1 MRGRTSSFAKL
12 VRLLGESVK
21 VRDNDNPASRSIVL
35 AEDDGATRSLL
46 LRQLQRAGYQVTACD
61 NGRSALAAVQRKTPD
76 MVLADWSMPDMDGIS
91 LLHAVRE
98 LSEQNA
104 LPFIYFVLLTASSE
118 KQQVIAGLEAGADDY
133 LTKPY
138 DIQELLAR
146 LRAGG
151 RILDLQTAL
160 RTRQFE
166 LQRINADMSRLNARL
181 NRLANTDGLTDLF
194 NRRYLFDRLAE
205 LWAIYERHRRPLS
218 CIVLDVDRFKRI
230 NDTCGHAAGDGVLR
244 AIADIAR
251 REVRTSD
258 LLARLGGEEF
268 CVLCPETDAQ
278 GAVAVAERIRHAVEQ
293 FVFKADAEALRVTI
307 SLGVA
312 PARPTMQASDELL
325 AAADAMLYRA
335 KDGGRNAVGVL
346 HESGSSELLVTD
358 VLQPHFAAAK
368 NAPESLGQSERP

>member
-1 MRGRTSSFAKL
+1 MADCGTDHS
-12 VRLLGESVK
+12 
-21 VRDNDNPASRSIVL
+21 ASRSIVL

-46 LRQLQRAGYQVTACD
+46 LRQLERAGYQVTACD

-76 MVLADWSMPDMDGIS
+76 MILADWSMPEMNGIS

-104 LPFIYFVLLTASSE
+104 TPFIYFVLLTASSE
-118 KQQVIAGLEAGADDY
+118 KQQIIAGLEAGADDY

-146 LRAGG
+146 LRAGE

-160 RTRQFE
+160 RKRQFE

-230 NDTCGHAAGDGVLR
+230 NDTCGHATGDGVLR
-244 AIADIAR
+244 AIADIVR

-258 LLARLGGEEF
+258 VLARLGGEEF

-278 GAVAVAERIRHAVEQ
+278 GAAAVAERIRAAVQ
-293 FVFKADAEALRVTI
+293 RFIFNADAGALRATV
-307 SLGVA
+307 SMGVA
-312 PARPTMQASDELL
+312 PAQPTMRASDELL

-335 KDGGRNAVGVL
+335 KDGGRNAVGLL
-346 HESGSSELLVTD
+346 HESGASELLVLD
-358 VLQPHFAAAK
+358 VLQPDFSAADH
-368 NAPESLGQSERP
+368 APARVVHAERP

>member
-1 MRGRTSSFAKL
+1 MEVRG
-12 VRLLGESVK
+12 
-21 VRDNDNPASRSIVL
+21 NDHSASRSIVL
-35 AEDDGATRSLL
+35 AEDDGATRCLL
-46 LRQLQRAGYQVTACD
+46 LRQLERAGYQVTACD
-61 NGRSALAAVQRKTPD
+61 NGRSALAAVQRNTPD

-91 LLHAVRE
+91 LLRAVRE

-146 LRAGG
+146 LRAGE

-181 NRLANTDGLTDLF
+181 NRLANTDGLTELF

-230 NDTCGHAAGDGVLR
+230 NDTCGHATGDGVLR
-244 AIADIAR
+244 TIADIAR

-258 LLARLGGEEF
+258 LLARVGGEEF
-268 CVLCPETDAQ
+268 CVLCPETDAP
-278 GAVAVAERIRHAVEQ
+278 GAVAVAERIRLAVQQ
-293 FVFKADAEALRVTI
+293 FVFKTDAGPLRATI

-312 PARPTMQASDELL
+312 PAQPTMQASDELL

-346 HESGSSELLVTD
+346 HETGARELLVPD
-358 VLQPHFAAAK
+358 PQQPHFTAAE
-368 NAPESLGQSERP
+368 NAPDRVGHAERP